1 MNVVGYLRVSTD
13 RQAEEGLGL
22 EVQEAAIREWA
33 EANGHHVV
41 KVFRDE
47 GISGSNGIETRVGL
61 AEALELLGNGA
72 GGLVVYRLD
81 RLARDLVLQEQLL
94 AECWRSDA
102 QVFSTSK
109 AEADYLENDPS
120 DPSRAL
126 IRQVLGA
133 VGQYERAMIRLR
145 LEAGRKR
152 KGAKGGYAYGGPPFG
167 FMAANGELVPEPSE
181 QATLARIG
189 ELRSQGLTLR
199 EVGARLD
206 TEGLR
211 PRRGGCWNSGILSK
225 IVRRSDFKPRDHY
238 VSSC

>member
-1 MNVVGYLRVSTD
+1 MNVIGYLRVSTD

-22 EVQEAAIREWA
+22 EVQEAAIQEWA
-33 EANGHHVV
+33 AANGHQLI

-47 GISGSNGIETRVGL
+47 GISGSNGLETRVGL
-61 AEALELLGNGA
+61 AEALELLNKRSA
-72 GGLVVYRLD
+72 AGLVVYRLD

-94 AECWRSDA
+94 AECWRSEA

-109 AEADYLENDPS
+109 AEGDYLRNDPS

-152 KGAKGGYAYGGPPFG
+152 KHAKGGYAYGGPPFG
-167 FMAANGELVPEPSE
+167 FRASSGELVPEPSE
-181 QATLARIG
+181 QLTLARVK
-189 ELRSQGLTLR
+189 ELRFQGLTLR
-199 EVGARLD
+199 EVCARLD
-206 TEGLR
+206 AEELR
-211 PRRGGCWNSGILSK
+211 PRRGGCWSEGSLSK
-225 IVRRSDFKPRDHY
+225 IVRRSHLIG
-238 VSSC
+238 VS

>member
-33 EANGHHVV
+33 TTNGDHLV

-47 GISGSNGIETRVGL
+47 GISGSNGLETRVGL
-61 AEALELLGNGA
+61 AEALELLRTGEA
-72 GGLVVYRLD
+72 SGLIVYRLD

-94 AECWRSDA
+94 GECWRSDA
-102 QVFSTSK
+102 RVFSTSR
-109 AEADYLENDPS
+109 AEADYLTNDPS

-145 LEAGRKR
+145 LEAGAKRKR
-152 KGAKGGYAYGGPPFG
+152 ENGGYAVVSLALGDVPSAVSWPP
-167 FMAANGELVPEPSE
+167 NHP
-181 QATLARIG
+181 
-189 ELRSQGLTLR
+189 
-199 EVGARLD
+199 
-206 TEGLR
+206 
-211 PRRGGCWNSGILSK
+211 NN
-225 IVRRSDFKPRDHY
+225 
-238 VSSC
+238 